1 MTLTTLVTG
10 AGAAQRE
17 AAIAAALD
25 SALTTALILEGIPSG
40 HSPLDTASGLR
51 VARIAPGCPC
61 CSGNMTM
68 RVTLNRLLRQRPQRL
83 YISLATSE
91 HLDGIRRFLTNTP
104 YDELLQLTEDL
115 QA

>member
-25 SALTTALILEGIPSG
+25 PALTTALILEGIPSG

-68 RVTLNRLLRQRPQRL
+68 RVTLNRLLPSGRSGF
-83 YISLATSE
+83 ISALPLPNIWTAFVVS
-91 HLDGIRRFLTNTP
+91 
-104 YDELLQLTEDL
+104 
-115 QA
+115 